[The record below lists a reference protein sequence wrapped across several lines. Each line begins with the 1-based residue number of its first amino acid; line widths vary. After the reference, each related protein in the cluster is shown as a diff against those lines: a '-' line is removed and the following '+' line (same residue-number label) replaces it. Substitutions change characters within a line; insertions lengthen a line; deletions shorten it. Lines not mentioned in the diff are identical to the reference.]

1 MPDCSATGRIFLIY
15 PKGSWNSS
23 LVGSNTGASGGTV
36 NSNSCADPFN
46 LSLEGHLEKP
56 LALSPLDTI
65 VSMISMCHNKFIKQF
80 LTKIMFILL
89 YWLHF
94 DDPNPHD
101 VSLFRQQRRFRPF
114 MSKQN
119 CPPAHNTNTQQPPSE
134 NVEIENTMLSISLPH
149 LRFYRQLADTETITR
164 VTNIKSLWVHVYFVQ
179 ALTRDRKLMAVTICS
194 LSSKSIVSYT
204 LGS

>member
-46 LSLEGHLEKP
+46 LSLEGPLENP

-65 VSMISMCHNKFIKQF
+65 VSMISICHNKFIKQF
-80 LTKIMFILL
+80 LTKTVFILL

-101 VSLFRQQRRFRPF
+101 VILFRQQRRFRPF
-114 MSKQN
+114 MSTTK
-119 CPPAHNTNTQQPPSE
+119 
-134 NVEIENTMLSISLPH
+134 LPN
-149 LRFYRQLADTETITR
+149 RTEHQHTT
-164 VTNIKSLWVHVYFVQ
+164 TTK
-179 ALTRDRKLMAVTICS
+179 RDRRDREHYAFNLSSSPTI
-194 LSSKSIVSYT
+194 LSPTGWHRKDNQNDQHKITMGTCILRIGTYTRSEIYGHFLTSKSIALHTLVS
-204 LGS
+204 